1 MGSGVQGQLC
11 DEHHHLLAFGKGILH
26 KVKCSFQRGA
36 GGFLCLIPS
45 LGKGLELCAQE
56 VKGGLCAHRI
66 GAAQL
71 RIPAAEGGIY
81 LQAGIQRVM
90 AQQTG
95 GTLALGL
102 GIIVRDHLTEQGKL
116 PIRDVCRQ
124 GGKALFGLPQEGIA
138 GIGDGIGLPGSS
150 EPGVQT
156 GQDQTDQREPFI
168 KRCIEQAGIN
178 GRLDLTGQDLLY
190 AVVIT
195 ILIIEI
201 KIGREVLCDL
211 LVLEILP
218 DECFICLQAQRFIGV
233 QQVGQILPAAGSD
246 ELCAVHVGVDL
257 VEVLGM
263 QIEVAQDGTVDVGCA
278 GVILPYL
285 QVGLNVHPTD
295 TIQRDDIEI
304 TDRFVILRR
313 VACRHDDPAGRHGL
327 VAEGLALQEL
337 QHGGGQRLGNAV
349 DLVDE
354 ENALFQA
361 GGFHL
366 GVDAGNDLAHGV
378 FGHRDILIA
387 VMALPDEG
395 QAHGALAG
403 VVGDGV
409 GYQCHAAL
417 PGGLLHDL
425 GLADARRAHQQD
437 GPLPDGGNGILTQCV
452 LGQVGFDSVF
462 DFFFGTFDIHKFTS
476 SRVVQFTVRV
486 VLFGQ
491 RVGQCRCGPG
501 RWP

>member
-1 MGSGVQGQLC
+1 
-11 DEHHHLLAFGKGILH
+11 
-26 KVKCSFQRGA
+26 
-36 GGFLCLIPS
+36 
-45 LGKGLELCAQE
+45 
-56 VKGGLCAHRI
+56 
-66 GAAQL
+66 
-71 RIPAAEGGIY
+71 
-81 LQAGIQRVM
+81 M

-102 GIIVRDHLTEQGKL
+102 GIIVRDHLTEQCKL
-116 PIRDVCRQ
+116 PIRDIRRQ
-124 GGKALFGLPQEGIA
+124 GGKALFGLPQEGVA

-156 GQDQTDQREPFI
+156 GQNQTDQREPFI

-190 AVVIT
+190 AVVVT

-218 DECFICLQAQRFIGV
+218 DERFICLQAQRFIGV

-257 VEVLGM
+257 VEILGM

-295 TIQRDDIEI
+295 TVQRDDIEI
-304 TDRFVILRR
+304 ADRFVILRR
-313 VACRHDDPAGRHGL
+313 VACRHDDPAGRYSL

-354 ENALFQA
+354 EDALFQA

-378 FGHRDILIA
+378 FGHRDILVA

-409 GYQCHAAL
+409 GHQCHPAL
-417 PGGLLHDL
+417 PGHLLHHL
-425 GLADARRAHQQD
+425 RFANARRAHQQD
-437 GPLPDGGNGILTQCV
+437 GALPDGGNGVFAQRILGKV
-452 LGQVGFDSVF
+452 SFYGMLDL
-462 DFFFGTFDIHKFTS
+462 FFGTFDIHNGSPSCQELFS
-476 SRVVQFTVRV
+476 SRYRSSSSA
-486 VLFGQ
+486 
-491 RVGQCRCGPG
+491 RASARAPAG
-501 RWP
+501 RAAAPVNSSSSSTTFIAHGGTLASSNRSPKNRKAVS